1 MVLNEEQQLLRD
13 TIAAFLDEH
22 APIEALRT
30 LRDTPNSPAW
40 DTELWQQLCELGA
53 PAAAMPEEHGGLG
66 FRWLG
71 FGALLAE
78 TGRRLSVTPL
88 LSSIAAA
95 GSLIHRCGSHE
106 QSSHWL
112 PQLASG
118 EVTAT
123 VALQEGRHF
132 HPTPKQCTAVQGTI
146 SGSKTLVMDASQ
158 ANYLLVSVALENTE
172 TGIAMVASD
181 APGVTINEQQ
191 LFDGRKYAT
200 VTLNQVTP
208 TTWLEGD
215 VAKGLGRALDEA
227 TLALCAEMMGGA
239 RETLDRTV
247 AYLNEREQFG
257 VKIGSFQAL
266 QHRCAQAYCQLEL
279 AESTLLAALT
289 AIDRGADDIADV
301 TCRTKALVGDCYDH
315 ITNEAVQLHGGMG
328 VTDEMDIGLF
338 LKRARVCQQLFGTS
352 DYHRQRFASLRG
364 F

>member
-22 APIEALRT
+22 APIEALRV

-40 DTELWQQLCELGA
+40 DSQLWQQLCELGA

-66 FRWLG
+66 FGWLG
-71 FGALLAE
+71 FGALLSE

-88 LSSIAAA
+88 LSSVAAA
-95 GSLIHRCGSHE
+95 GSFIHRCGSQE
-106 QSSHWL
+106 QRSHWL

-118 EVTAT
+118 DVVAT

-132 HPTPKQCTAVQGTI
+132 YATPRQCTAAQGVI
-146 SGSKTLVMDASQ
+146 SGVKTLVMDASL
-158 ANYLLVSVALENTE
+158 AHYLLVSVALESGA
-172 TGIAMVASD
+172 TGIAIVASD
-181 APGVTINEQQ
+181 AAGVSIDEQQ

-200 VTLNQVTP
+200 VTFDKVSP
-208 TTWLEGD
+208 DAWLEGD
-215 VAKGLGRALDEA
+215 VAKGFGRALDEA
-227 TLALCAEMMGGA
+227 TVALSAEMMGGA

-279 AESTLLAALT
+279 AESTLLAALS
-289 AIDRGADDIADV
+289 AIDSGAEDIADV
-301 TCRTKALVGDCYDH
+301 ACRTKALAGDCYDH

-352 DYHRQRFASLRG
+352 AYHRQRFASLRG